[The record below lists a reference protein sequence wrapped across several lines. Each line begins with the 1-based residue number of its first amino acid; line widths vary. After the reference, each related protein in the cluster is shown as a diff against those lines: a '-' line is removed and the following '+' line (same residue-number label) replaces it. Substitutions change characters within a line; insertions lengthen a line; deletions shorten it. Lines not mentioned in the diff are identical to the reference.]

1 MEVSHQKVSFGD
13 RVFQAVEWKEKLWEW
28 KETAE
33 PFRVCHLQ
41 DQTEH
46 VSEGGK
52 SCRVS
57 AENHWGGALRGG
69 REIME

>member
-1 MEVSHQKVSFGD
+1 MEVSHQKMSFGD
-13 RVFQAVEWKEKLWEW
+13 QVFQAVEWKEKLWEW

-41 DQTEH
+41 DQTEQ

-52 SCRVS
+52 CFMSWLRT
-57 AENHWGGALRGG
+57 AGGGALRGG